1 MRAISLC
8 LLLGLAAWTG
18 PAIAHE
24 FWIEPLDYQID
35 PDANLEGHIVNGQ
48 HFAGTEIAYF
58 PQRFSRFDVILG
70 DQTAAVTGRSG
81 DRPALTAAPLGDGL
95 HIIAYVA
102 TQSLVTYDDYA
113 AFDRFVTHKDFQGV
127 REAHLLRALPETGFV
142 EAYTRYVKSL
152 IGVGSAAGEDSYL
165 GLPIEIV
172 ALDNPYTADVG
183 AGLRVQVHEGDG
195 LRGYGQVELFDKA
208 ADGTVTITLHRT
220 DADGIALLPV
230 IAGHSYLIDAVLL
243 REPAPGPAINSGAV
257 WESLWASLTFAI
269 PE

>member
-8 LLLGLAAWTG
+8 LFFGLAAWTG

-58 PQRFSRFDVILG
+58 PQRFSRFDVSLG
-70 DQTAAVTGRSG
+70 GQTAAVTGRSG
-81 DRPALTAAPLGDGL
+81 DRPALNTAPLGEGL
-95 HIIAYVA
+95 HIVTYVA
-102 TQSLVTYDDYA
+102 IQSLVTYDDYA
-113 AFDRFVTHKDFQGV
+113 AFDRFVTHKDFQGI
-127 REAHLLRALPETGFV
+127 RAAHVARALPETGFV

-152 IGVGSAAGEDSYL
+152 IGVGNSAGDDSYL

-172 ALDNPYTADVG
+172 ALDNPYTADVS
-183 AGLRVQVHEGDG
+183 AGLRVQVHEGEG
-195 LRGYGQVELFDKA
+195 LRDYGQVELFDKA
-208 ADGTVTITLHRT
+208 PDGTVTITLHRT
-220 DADGIALLPV
+220 DGNGIALLPV
-230 IAGHSYLIDAVLL
+230 IPGHSYLVDAVML
-243 REPAPGPAINSGAV
+243 REPAAGPATESGAV
-257 WESLWASLTFAI
+257 WESLWAALTFAI